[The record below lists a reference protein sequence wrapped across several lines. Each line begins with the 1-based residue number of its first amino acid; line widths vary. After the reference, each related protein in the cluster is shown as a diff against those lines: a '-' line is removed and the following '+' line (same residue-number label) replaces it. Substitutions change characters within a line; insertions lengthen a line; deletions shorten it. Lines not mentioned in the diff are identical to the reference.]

1 MPKMCFGRRQTFVIR
16 FSTVSKGL
24 NVLDNS
30 VGYRQPAEKS

>member
-1 MPKMCFGRRQTFVIR
+1 MPEMCFGSRQSFVIR

-30 VGYRQPAEKS
+30 VGYRQLAEKS